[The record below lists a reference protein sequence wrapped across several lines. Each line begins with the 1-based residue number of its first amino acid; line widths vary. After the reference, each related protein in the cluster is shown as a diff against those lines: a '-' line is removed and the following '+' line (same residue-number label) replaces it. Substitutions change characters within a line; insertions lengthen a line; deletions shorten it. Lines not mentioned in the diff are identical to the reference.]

1 MNIIGLVFAG
11 VIVMIMGFF
20 GIGAIQSLHD
30 GSAVI
35 EGDVM
40 YDDYN
45 TATDVSIQT
54 FTMISFIPLLIFI
67 VAILGTL
74 LLFFKL
80 KLA

>member
-11 VIVMIMGFF
+11 VIVLIMGFF

-30 GSAVI
+30 GSSVI
-35 EGDVM
+35 EGDIM

-67 VAILGTL
+67 VAIFGTL

>member
-11 VIVMIMGFF
+11 IIVMIMGFF

-30 GSAVI
+30 GSVVI
-35 EGDVM
+35 EGDIM

-67 VAILGTL
+67 VAIFGTL